1 MSGAKELYNS
11 IIFIQKWQQLIR
23 DIRDAS
29 ILKLNDYCK
38 NNDLSFNFSKGL
50 PYPEHGIHYGTYIPF
65 KSDNKELEKFI
76 YFGFNFNL
84 YDKKNVKSYPTY
96 NVIGTKLN
104 DFISKNENIPAEIS
118 FYMKA
123 KQEQLIEDFIFGLA
137 LHGDEL
143 SDKSKEELSHICIED
158 DLGYFYVPID
168 TQLLYDINTV
178 EPITNQILN
187 ICKKYIF

>member
-1 MSGAKELYNS
+1 MSNARELYNS
-11 IIFIQKWQQLIR
+11 IVFIEKWQKLIR
-23 DIRDAS
+23 NIRDAA
-29 ILKLNDYCK
+29 IDKLNSYCE
-38 NNDLSFNFSKGL
+38 NNSLEFNFSTGL

-65 KSDNKELEKFI
+65 KSENKELNKFI

-104 DFISKNENIPAEIS
+104 DFKDKKENIPEEIS

-123 KQEQLIEDFIFGLA
+123 KKEQLIEDFIFGLA

-143 SDKSKEELSHICIED
+143 SQKSKEELTHICIED

-168 TQLLYDINTV
+168 MQLLYNVDNV

>member
-1 MSGAKELYNS
+1 MSNAKELYNS
-11 IIFIQKWQQLIR
+11 IIFIEKWQQLIR
-23 DIRDAS
+23 NIRDAS
-29 ILKLNDYCK
+29 IEKLNGYCK
-38 NNDLSFNFSKGL
+38 NNNLQFKFSQGL

-65 KSDNKELEKFI
+65 FSDGKKYEKFI

-84 YDKKNVKSYPTY
+84 YDKKNVRSFPTY

-104 DFISKNENIPAEIS
+104 DFLLSNEKIPDEIS

-123 KQEQLIEDFIFGLA
+123 KREQLIEDFIFGVA
-137 LHGDEL
+137 LQGDEL
-143 SDKSKEELSHICIED
+143 SAKCKEELSHICIED

-168 TQLLYDINTV
+168 MQLLFNMDNINS
-178 EPITNQILN
+178 ITDQILN